1 LIAKKATSQQKDIRM
16 LQDNLQN
23 SKLLQYHTS
32 SINQL
37 TENHVQLWIEP
48 IDKKLLYQAGQYLK
62 IRYPNGEFF
71 PFSMANAPTADH
83 RIELHIRLANDTNT
97 LQFIKNVKTTGQITI
112 TGPFGHSYFQKNNP
126 LPIILLAAGTG
137 FAPAKAIVE
146 EIIRENAGRK
156 IHLYWG
162 VRELKDFYLASL
174 PEIWKKDYRQFFYTA
189 VISRPNI
196 PLPPNVKTGQII
208 DLVTSDYPDLSD
220 HQVFI
225 FGPEQMVAMAL
236 KQFIRHGLTRDQ
248 IRSDML

>member
-1 LIAKKATSQQKDIRM
+1 
-16 LQDNLQN
+16 LQDNQQN
-23 SKLLQYHTS
+23 SKRLQYHIS

-62 IRYPNGEFF
+62 IRYPNDEFF
-71 PFSMANAPTADH
+71 PFSMANAPTTDH
-83 RIELHIRLANDTNT
+83 RIELHIRSLANDANT
-97 LQFIKNVKTTGQITI
+97 LQFIENVKTTGQITI
-112 TGPFGHSYFQKNNP
+112 TGPFGQSYFQKNNP

-156 IHLYWG
+156 VHLYWG
-162 VRELKDFYLASL
+162 VRELKDFYFASL

-196 PLPPNVKTGQII
+196 PSLSHVKTGQII
-208 DLVTSDYPDLSD
+208 DLVTSDYLDLSG
-220 HQVFI
+220 HQIFI

-236 KQFIRHGLTRDQ
+236 KQFILHGLTRDQ
-248 IRSDML
+248 FRSDML